1 MANLTIDRRSKTPL
15 DLQIARLIRSAIFN
29 DDFKGGSFLP
39 SREELMKQY
48 DVEETIIDKVLE
60 RLLRHK
66 LVENVNQE
74 QYRITSFRSA
84 TLMNKKVVTTKDRIE
99 ALGLKFSTKDL
110 FMKVM
115 NTSPNLVKVGF
126 DRDEKV
132 LYFRRVYFGDNI
144 PITAMDIYL
153 PLKKFPDVENIL
165 PKYSTFYT
173 MIREYYQIQ
182 IGKSRHILSA
192 SLLPKDIADILN
204 YPQDSAGLHST
215 STSYSKDGE
224 LLEYSII
231 YTGGELIRLEYNMP
245 RSQLR

>member
-1 MANLTIDRRSKTPL
+1 MPNPTIDRRSKTPL

-29 DDFKGGSFLP
+29 DALKGGSILP

-48 DVEETIIDKVLE
+48 DVEELVIDKVLE
-60 RLLRHK
+60 RLLKHK
-66 LVENVNQE
+66 LVEAIDQK

-84 TLMNKKVVTTKDRIE
+84 TLMNKKVLTTKDRIE

-115 NTSPNLVKVGF
+115 NTSPSLVKAGF
-126 DRDEKV
+126 SRDEKV

-153 PLKKFPDVENIL
+153 PLKIFPDAEFVL
-165 PKYSTFYT
+165 PKYSTYYT
-173 MIREYYQIQ
+173 MIREYYQIP
-182 IGKSRHILSA
+182 IDKSRHILTA

-224 LLEYSII
+224 LLEHSVI